1 VVGCEAPAQGGGKGT
16 GDHRGEGDLAR
27 TPCRRA
33 RRRVCVFRLPDL
45 KPGRIAP
52 SVEFM
57 WLGSSKHTGGSVL
70 GLNWCPDRIPVE
82 QTRRRADGPC
92 GVCLPLGPSATG
104 APSLRPRACLIL
116 LRSCDVR
123 VAPAQVVLLSVF
135 FFSVF
140 LFSFLKFEQ
149 L

>member
-1 VVGCEAPAQGGGKGT
+1 VSSSARAPAQGGVEGT
-16 GDHRGEGDLAR
+16 RSPGESADAELRAGARGGG
-27 TPCRRA
+27 
-33 RRRVCVFRLPDL
+33 VCIFRLREL
-45 KPGRIAP
+45 KPRRFAP